1 MERWRGN
8 RLVHLQ
14 GLRCAAGGF
23 CSICSTLLLC
33 SQLTHSPPAT
43 PFPPSTFS
51 LFPLLTRH
59 MQAVDDFISRIRKY
73 EEVYEPITDRSM
85 HYIKLTDM

>member
-1 MERWRGN
+1 
-8 RLVHLQ
+8 
-14 GLRCAAGGF
+14 
-23 CSICSTLLLC
+23 
-33 SQLTHSPPAT
+33 
-43 PFPPSTFS
+43 
-51 LFPLLTRH
+51 